1 MAEKIIELDFKCVP
15 LDIDYTLNNNYC
27 QTIKYA
33 KWNYLKW
40 KGLCL
45 MKDPMTLTIYLQLIQ
60 DLKPKTILEFGTFDG
75 GGALWMAD
83 MCRSLNLDTHV
94 YTYDNN
100 IERVKC
106 LDERVTVINLDVTMI
121 DSYTY
126 NNRSFF
132 ENLPKPLLIIEDC
145 HVNTFNICKSM
156 DKIMKAG
163 DYLVIEDTIDYSKH
177 QEMIKFLE
185 NTTDYYVDRFYCDM
199 WGNNNSWNVNSFLKK
214 VK

>member
-1 MAEKIIELDFKCVP
+1 
-15 LDIDYTLNNNYC
+15 
-27 QTIKYA
+27 
-33 KWNYLKW
+33 
-40 KGLCL
+40 